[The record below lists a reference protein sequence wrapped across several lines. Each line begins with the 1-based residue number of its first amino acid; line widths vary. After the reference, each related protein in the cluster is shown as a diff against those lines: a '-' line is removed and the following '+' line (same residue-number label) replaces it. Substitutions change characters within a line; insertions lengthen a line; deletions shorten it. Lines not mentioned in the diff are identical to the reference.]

1 MAHTA
6 AAPLRDVRYEP
17 DERLPARLAL
27 GLGFQF
33 AMLSVASI
41 VLTPAIV
48 VRAAGSGE
56 DYLSW
61 AAFAALAISGVT
73 TVLQAVRVGRVGS
86 GHVLLMGTSAAF
98 IAVCATAIAEGGP
111 ALLATLVTAAA
122 LFQFA
127 LSARLSLLRRVLTP
141 TVCGTVVMLIPV
153 TLMPIM
159 FGLLTD
165 VPEGAAPAAA
175 PVSAAATLVVTIM
188 VTLRAAGAWRL
199 WAPVLGIGAGCAV
212 ASVFGVY
219 DVRSIA
225 EAAWVGLP
233 AAEWPGFHLQFG
245 ITFWS
250 LLPAFI
256 FVTLIGAIETIGD
269 SVAIQRV
276 SRRKARAIDYRVVQG
291 AVAADGV
298 GNLLSGFA
306 ATVPNTTYSSSISVT
321 EITGVAARSVGVCT
335 GGLFIVLAFLPK
347 FMAVILAIPGPVV
360 SAYLIV
366 LMATLF
372 VVGMKL
378 VVEDGAGYRKGVV
391 AGVGFWVGL
400 GFQNQLIFP
409 DSLGA
414 LSGLLG
420 NGMTSGGLAAVLMTL
435 FLEYAKLRRRR
446 LRADLNVKAYP
457 AIDTFLTEFAASRG
471 WGKAMTERLRAV
483 GEEMLLTLL
492 RADEE
497 EGEERPKRH
506 LELVAR
512 SDGRAAELEFIAA
525 TDDPNIEDEMMLLG
539 ERATS
544 GGPSDH
550 QVSLRLLQHYASSVR
565 HQQYHDTDVV
575 TVHVD
580 PPPESD

>member
-1 MAHTA
+1 MSHTA
-6 AAPLRDVRYEP
+6 AAPLRDVHYEP
-17 DERLPARLAL
+17 DENPPPGIAL

-48 VRAAGSGE
+48 VRAAGASE

-61 AAFAALAISGVT
+61 AAFAALGISGIT

-86 GHVLLMGTSAAF
+86 GYILLMGTSAAF
-98 IAVCATAIAEGGP
+98 IAVCVTAIAEGGP
-111 ALLATLVTAAA
+111 GLLATLVTVAAV
-122 LFQFA
+122 LQFGLA
-127 LSARLSLLRRVLTP
+127 ARLSLLRRVLTP

-153 TLMPIM
+153 TLIPIM
-159 FGLLTD
+159 FGLLND
-165 VPEGAAPAAA
+165 VPEGAPPAAA
-175 PVSAAATLVVTIM
+175 PFSAAATLLVTVM
-188 VTLRAAGAWRL
+188 VALRAAGSWRL
-199 WAPVLGIGAGCAV
+199 WAPVLGIAAGCAV
-212 ASVFGVY
+212 AGAYGVY
-219 DVRSIA
+219 DIESVA
-225 EAAWVGLP
+225 AAAWVGLP
-233 AAEWPGFHLQFG
+233 EGAWPGFRLDFG

-276 SRRKARAIDYRVVQG
+276 SYRKPRATDFRVVQG

-298 GNLLSGFA
+298 GNLLSGLA

-321 EITGVAARSVGVCT
+321 EITGVAARNVGICT
-335 GGLFIVLAFLPK
+335 GGLFVVLAFLPK

-366 LMATLF
+366 LMGTLF

-378 VVEDGAGYRKGVV
+378 VVEDGAGYRKGTV

-400 GFQNQLIFP
+400 GFQNELIFA
-409 DSLGA
+409 DALGPLA
-414 LSGLLG
+414 GLLG
-420 NGMTSGGLAAVLMTL
+420 NGMTSGGLAAILMTL
-435 FLEYAKLRRRR
+435 FLEYARPRRQR
-446 LRADLNVKAYP
+446 LRTGLNMKAHP
-457 AIDTFLTEFAASRG
+457 AIDTFLSEFAASQG

-483 GEEMLLTLL
+483 GEETLLTLL
-492 RADEE
+492 RAEE
-497 EGEERPKRH
+497 EDGEERPERH
-506 LELVAR
+506 LELAAR
-512 SDGRAAELEFIAA
+512 SDGRAAELEFMAA

-539 ERATS
+539 ERTT
-544 GGPSDH
+544 GGAVAH
-550 QVSLRLLQHYASSVR
+550 RKVSLKLLRHYASSVR

-575 TVHVD
+575 MVRVD
-580 PPPESD
+580 QPPESA

>member
-159 FGLLTD
+159 FGLLSD

-175 PVSAAATLVVTIM
+175 PLSAAATLVVTVM

-298 GNLLSGFA
+298 GNLLSGLA

-435 FLEYAKLRRRR
+435 FLEYAKQRRRR
-446 LRADLNVKAYP
+446 LRIDLNVKAYP
-457 AIDTFLTEFAASRG
+457 AIDTFLGEFAASRG

-492 RADEE
+492 RAAE